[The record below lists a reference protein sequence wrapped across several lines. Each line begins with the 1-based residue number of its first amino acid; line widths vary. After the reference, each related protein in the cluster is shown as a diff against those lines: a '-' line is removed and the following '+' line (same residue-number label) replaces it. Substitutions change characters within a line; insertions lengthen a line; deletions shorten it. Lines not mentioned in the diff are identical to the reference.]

1 MGGSSCQS
9 EKTTPSQSRVLDA
22 TAAVKMELKC
32 LTEKEH
38 PVSSGELLVVVHACN
53 LSYLGGRG
61 RRISSWRPTLGKASE
76 ILLQKQFKKK
86 SPGDT
91 AQVYSTCLASEAL
104 GSTPMLHQK
113 PPKVRVNPSFP

>member
-61 RRISSWRPTLGKASE
+61 RRIVVQGLSWAKERPYLKNELKQKGLGLWLKW
-76 ILLQKQFKKK
+76 
-86 SPGDT
+86 
-91 AQVYSTCLASEAL
+91 
-104 GSTPMLHQK
+104 
-113 PPKVRVNPSFP
+113 